1 MASPMLSP
9 HAIVGPH
16 LMQKLSSRGITQQQH
31 SLDQMESLFSPARL
45 WLHLNQW
52 QMLKVSYIF
61 LNCLSL
67 IDNLFYFGFLVT
79 RRASPGALAVPS
91 SVAVGAQG
99 RGGPNVRMMIAG
111 QKAIKCYSADATKG
125 QQ

>member
-1 MASPMLSP
+1 MASPMPSP
-9 HAIVGPH
+9 HAIGGPH
-16 LMQKLSSRGITQQQH
+16 LMHQLSSLKGITQQQH

-67 IDNLFYFGFLVT
+67 IDNLFYFGFL
-79 RRASPGALAVPS
+79 
-91 SVAVGAQG
+91 
-99 RGGPNVRMMIAG
+99 
-111 QKAIKCYSADATKG
+111 
-125 QQ
+125 